1 MRWAFLRRVLV
12 YPTNML
18 SKAYFL
24 PGRGLGPLGSG
35 RPSRASASTSVMGWG
50 QPLLS
55 PSFLAQ
61 P

>member
-1 MRWAFLRRVLV
+1 MRRVLV
-12 YPTNML
+12 YLMNMS
-18 SKAYFL
+18 SKTYFL

-35 RPSRASASTSVMGWG
+35 GPSRASASTSVTGWG
-50 QPLLS
+50 QPLPS

>member
-1 MRWAFLRRVLV
+1 MRRVLV
-12 YPTNML
+12 YLMNML

-35 RPSRASASTSVMGWG
+35 RPSRASTSTSVMGWG
-50 QPLLS
+50 QPLPS

>member
-1 MRWAFLRRVLV
+1 MRRVLV
-12 YPTNML
+12 YLMNML

-35 RPSRASASTSVMGWG
+35 RPSRASTSTSVMGWG
-50 QPLLS
+50 QTLPS